1 MKRWRTE
8 ERQKL
13 QGWKRGVSRE
23 RETGNGE
30 RRWVCWCSSSHH
42 LTVPHFN
49 HHQFSPPI
57 SSGHASTSAAA
68 SGAAGAEETTAPM
81 MPRCKHL
88 NGNASFISTALV
100 FLSAGKKKKNGWGGW
115 KRSLGIQRERERE
128 QWGVELFWWE
138 SFFFVFLHMLK
149 FRNLSLSL
157 SLSPLSASQILSAN
171 QKSWI
176 GGRGGGRRSDWLR
189 TGMTSNIHV
198 GFSIPLFPLLIS
210 PAVYLKKFIYIFFFY
225 KVDQEHRCDLFK
237 FVVYTCKY
245 LLF

>member
-1 MKRWRTE
+1 MCIFFCPWKVKPMTAKFFYFCTNYSDRKTDKQWVVHYFPFNKHRHRPGSSFFISQLRWIIFHSPLFECNGSPFWCLLWEWDDRGEKEGWRVKRGGKMLRVTMKRWRTE

-100 FLSAGKKKKNGWGGW
+100 FLSAGKKKKKMDEEDGN
-115 KRSLGIQRERERE
+115 
-128 QWGVELFWWE
+128 
-138 SFFFVFLHMLK
+138 
-149 FRNLSLSL
+149 
-157 SLSPLSASQILSAN
+157 AA
-171 QKSWI
+171 
-176 GGRGGGRRSDWLR
+176 
-189 TGMTSNIHV
+189 
-198 GFSIPLFPLLIS
+198 
-210 PAVYLKKFIYIFFFY
+210 
-225 KVDQEHRCDLFK
+225 
-237 FVVYTCKY
+237 
-245 LLF
+245 